1 MCLKTNKVPIEI
13 FDRWQVIDPLQRHQ
27 LLALASVLHHLHIE
41 QRLQRGLQLLLPGL
55 DVLGRFWWQT
65 RYIFRRIWPF
75 SLLSKQMMTSHNFN
89 ILWSWAM
96 WPYWAIYW
104 TLGNFLKP
112 LATINLPESP
122 TFLCN
127 FCKGV
132 KICHFSSEIIF
143 RQPLQTFGDFFLVTL
158 IVSDK
163 HCITTSQ

>member
-112 LATINLPESP
+112 ASLSL
-122 TFLCN
+122 
-127 FCKGV
+127 
-132 KICHFSSEIIF
+132 
-143 RQPLQTFGDFFLVTL
+143 FLV
-158 IVSDK
+158 VSKQLFVIKWLMKFADGWIRTQAIWC
-163 HCITTSQ
+163 HNIA